1 MTHADQKSWA
11 KWAKTREMGERRY
24 ISIYGVLLWGLVTG
38 VGWAIVM
45 SAIQGWNRLPIY
57 LPLALVGFPIGG
69 IFFGKTMW
77 KKMEAKYHEALQKQT
92 GSD

>member
-1 MTHADQKSWA
+1 
-11 KWAKTREMGERRY
+11 
-24 ISIYGVLLWGLVTG
+24 
-38 VGWAIVM
+38 M

-77 KKMEAKYHEALQKQT
+77 KKMEAKYREALQKQT